1 MTQLVTFTVQYQAQ
15 VELPS
20 DVDAEE
26 YLHNLNNQQL
36 LDLAETKMRISID
49 DIEEYDSPPVLKLT
63 GDLATAKIVLENQE
77 A

>member
-63 GDLATAKIVLENQE
+63 GDLATAKIVLEN
-77 A
+77 